1 MFYRSPLA
9 GMTEVQSTT
18 LTQNNSTTVD
28 VLATG
33 SSFQPDANATY
44 FVEVF
49 GSAYAAA
56 TTNGLRWRIGD
67 GVSDNTS
74 SFAFHG
80 EARASATGV
89 SDAVFTGVESPGSVT
104 SVLGTAGPT
113 STVGAPFSGYAFVT
127 TGATPPEVG
136 VYFRAEEAT
145 NVSIPVVYIRY
156 KRIA

>member
-9 GMTEVQSTT
+9 GMSEVQTTT

-33 SSFQPDANATY
+33 STFQPDANATY
-44 FVEVF
+44 FVEAF
-49 GSAYAAA
+49 GAAYAAA

-89 SDAVFTGVESPGSVT
+89 SDAVFTGVESPGSVP
-104 SVLGTAGPT
+104 SVMGTANPT
-113 STVGAPFSGYAFVT
+113 STVGAPFSGYAYVF

-145 NVSIPVVYIRY
+145 NVSIPVVYLRY

>member
-67 GVSDNTS
+67 GDSANTS

-89 SDAVFTGVESPGSVT
+89 SDAVFTGTGVT
-104 SVLGTAGPT
+104 SVLGTANPT

-127 TGATPPEVG
+127 TGANPPEVG

-145 NVSIPVVYIRY
+145 NVSIPVVYLRY